1 MGSKPNHH
9 AVPPREP
16 GGPPDSR
23 DRQRSLRLKA
33 AHRLPDNALGEK
45 PDGNASIHCGWGRL
59 IFADTFSDSRSIVET
74 LCDEARGQRDIVFYV
89 TSPHVAL
96 SMAPQQVFLDPSHT
110 FRLWLANYRPSR
122 QRPQGFVVRRL
133 RNRSDAEGV
142 NRIYAKANMVPV
154 PTDFMLENVSSRRLT
169 YLVAEDKDS
178 HEIVGTVTGVDHY
191 RAYKDPQRGASLWCL
206 AADLQARNPGIGEA
220 LLRQLA
226 EHYIARGRNFMD
238 LSVMHDNEAAIALYE
253 RLGFER
259 IPQFALKRKNV
270 INERLFTG
278 AEEDTRLNPY
288 ARIIVA
294 EARRRGI
301 GVECEDEPA
310 GLFRLSLGGRTIA
323 CRESLSDLTTAVAV
337 QRCDDKALTLRL
349 LARAGVSVPNQ
360 MEAGDDDA
368 NAAFLRSHG
377 RIVVKPA
384 RGEQGA
390 GITVDVRD
398 EAAMKTAIER
408 AARVST
414 PVLLEQFVEGEDL
427 RIIVIDGRVVAA
439 AVRRAASVTGNGKDD
454 LRKLIEKRSRRR
466 AKATGGES
474 RIPIDGETERCVALA
489 GYAMDSVP
497 EKGEVV
503 TVRKTA
509 NLHTGG
515 TIHDVTDQ
523 LHPALV
529 EAAMRGAK
537 ALSIPVVGFDLLVPD
552 LKGPDYVIIEANE
565 RPGLANHEPQPT
577 AERFVDLLF
586 PQTASGR
593 S

>member
-1 MGSKPNHH
+1 
-9 AVPPREP
+9 
-16 GGPPDSR
+16 
-23 DRQRSLRLKA
+23 
-33 AHRLPDNALGEK
+33 
-45 PDGNASIHCGWGRL
+45 
-59 IFADTFSDSRSIVET
+59 
-74 LCDEARGQRDIVFYV
+74 
-89 TSPHVAL
+89 
-96 SMAPQQVFLDPSHT
+96 
-110 FRLWLANYRPSR
+110 
-122 QRPQGFVVRRL
+122 
-133 RNRSDAEGV
+133 
-142 NRIYAKANMVPV
+142 
-154 PTDFMLENVSSRRLT
+154 
-169 YLVAEDKDS
+169 
-178 HEIVGTVTGVDHY
+178 
-191 RAYKDPQRGASLWCL
+191 
-206 AADLQARNPGIGEA
+206 
-220 LLRQLA
+220 
-226 EHYIARGRNFMD
+226 
-238 LSVMHDNEAAIALYE
+238 
-253 RLGFER
+253 
-259 IPQFALKRKNV
+259 
-270 INERLFTG
+270 
-278 AEEDTRLNPY
+278 
-288 ARIIVA
+288 
-294 EARRRGI
+294 
-301 GVECEDEPA
+301 
-310 GLFRLSLGGRTIA
+310 
-323 CRESLSDLTTAVAV
+323 
-337 QRCDDKALTLRL
+337 
-349 LARAGVSVPNQ
+349 

-368 NAAFLRSHG
+368 NVAFLRSHG

-384 RGEQGA
+384 HGEQGA

-474 RIPIDGETERCVALA
+474 RIPIDEETERCVALA

-497 EKGEVV
+497 EKGEAV

-529 EAAMRGAK
+529 DAAMRGAK
-537 ALSIPVVGFDLLVPD
+537 ALSIPVVGFDFLVAD

-586 PQTASGR
+586 PQTASSR